1 MRYFIARVTQSN
13 DPGLGTYNTTAC
25 ARYPCDSLV
34 QVIPT
39 DANGNPVSTWGL
51 AAVNASDYSEM
62 IADPDVV
69 ALPDIALSTRFGS
82 LSLAIRTAI
91 LSALGAYGIDTG
103 SLNASSTFKDVINL
117 CGRRLNAAFDADRFW
132 AK

>member
-13 DPGLGTYNTTAC
+13 DPVVGTYNTTAC

-39 DANGNPVSTWGL
+39 DASGNPVSTWGL
-51 AAVNASDYSEM
+51 VAVNASDYSAM
-62 IADPDVV
+62 IADPNVI
-69 ALPDIALSTRFGS
+69 ALPDIALTTTFGS

-91 LSALGAYGIDTG
+91 LSTLSAYGIDTG
-103 SLNASSTFKDVINL
+103 SLGTSSTFKDVINL
-117 CGRRLNAAFDADRFW
+117 CGRRLDAAFDADRFW